1 MNDCIDKIRNFDNNF
16 DVIITNM
23 DELCN
28 LGLISNINK
37 SDMIKYIILD
47 TIVDLLS
54 YENDDVNFSI
64 YKLLLILINNN
75 HNMYITNI
83 IYLTMIPFK
92 KNNMIES
99 LLYQIKK
106 IYYKPSIINDCPF
119 SNENLCNINCKCLN
133 GNKILFSN
141 YSDDSLIISGQLDHS
156 SQQDN
161 SSQQDHS
168 SQQDQSSQED
178 HSSQQNPNNQS
189 CKFSEKD
196 NLSMKTDSS
205 NFKFYIS

>member
-1 MNDCIDKIRNFDNNF
+1 MNECIDKIRNFDNINNF
-16 DVIITNM
+16 DIIITNM

-28 LGLISNINK
+28 LALISNINK

-54 YENDDVNFSI
+54 YENDEINFSI

-75 HNMYITNI
+75 HNMHITNI

-106 IYYKPSIINDCPF
+106 IYYKLSIINDCPF
-119 SNENLCNINCKCLN
+119 LNENLCNINCKCLN

-141 YSDDSLIISGQLDHS
+141 YSDNSLITSGQQENS
-156 SQQDN
+156 NQEENSQQEN
-161 SSQQDHS
+161 SN
-168 SQQDQSSQED
+168 QEED
-178 HSSQQNPNNQS
+178 SNQQNPYNQS
-189 CKFSEKD
+189 YKTSEKD
-196 NLSMKTDSS
+196 NLSIITDS
-205 NFKFYIS
+205 FKFYVD